1 MWSATPLLWKMM
13 PCVRE
18 AECKD
23 EIGWFLCSQLHVFQ
37 MKSSWQ
43 YAQKAREAGVRQSEK
58 L

>member
-1 MWSATPLLWKMM
+1 M

-23 EIGWFLCSQLHVFQ
+23 EIGGFICSQLHIFQ
-37 MKSSWQ
+37 MISTWH
-43 YAQKAREAGVRQSEK
+43 YAQKAGEAGVRQSEK